1 MMYVFLLST
10 AVACGVLTNPAN
22 GQVGQ
27 TGTTFGQT
35 ATYKCNTG
43 YNMVGSSTR
52 TCQAMGV
59 WSGSAPTCQGVVTA
73 MPPPPNNSKP
83 IFHFP
88 VLYWKC
94 KYKVRMRS
102 WEQGWY

>member
-1 MMYVFLLST
+1 MYVFLLST

-52 TCQAMGV
+52 TCQATGV

-73 MPPPPNNSKP
+73 MPLPPVITLHLHS
-83 IFHFP
+83 
-88 VLYWKC
+88 
-94 KYKVRMRS
+94 
-102 WEQGWY
+102 